1 MDLTQ
6 WVSSIV
12 AFVRAG
18 YPAGMPTTGYVP
30 AAALSPRRVSA
41 DEITTLTSRLAD
53 GPRDRGRPVSATDVG
68 VAITR
73 VTNAMPSPEDIARVQ
88 RRLDRRTASTA

>member
-18 YPAGMPTTGYVP
+18 YPSGLPTTGYVP
-30 AAALSPRRVSA
+30 AAALCRRRVST
-41 DEITTLTSRLAD
+41 DEITSLASELTSDRR
-53 GPRDRGRPVSATDVG
+53 GPISATDVG

-73 VTNAMPSPEDIARVQ
+73 ITDAMPSPEDIARVQ
-88 RRLDRRTASTA
+88 RRLDRRSAPTA

>member
-18 YPAGMPTTGYVP
+18 YPTGMPTTGHVP
-30 AAALSPRRVSA
+30 AAALSRRRVST
-41 DEITTLTSRLAD
+41 DEITTVTTRLTAERR
-53 GPRDRGRPVSATDVG
+53 GPISATDVG
-68 VAITR
+68 VAITHI
-73 VTNAMPSPEDIARVQ
+73 TDAMPSPEEIARVQ
-88 RRLDRRTASTA
+88 RRLDRRTTPTA

>member
-1 MDLTQ
+1 MDLAH

-18 YPAGMPTTGYVP
+18 YPTGMPTTGYAP
-30 AAALSPRRVSA
+30 LIALSRRRVSS
-41 DEITTLTSRLAD
+41 DEIKTITSELVMHLRGPISTAD
-53 GPRDRGRPVSATDVG
+53 VA

-73 VTNAMPSPEDIARVQ
+73 ITNEMPSQDDIARVQ
-88 RRLDRRTASTA
+88 RRLDAIGCTRG

>member
-18 YPAGMPTTGYVP
+18 YPSGMPTHGYVP
-30 AAALSPRRVSA
+30 AAAPACRRVST
-41 DEITTLTSRLAD
+41 DEITSLTDELAEHR
-53 GPRDRGRPVSATDVG
+53 PWPVSATDVG

-73 VTNAMPSPEDIARVQ
+73 ITNTMPSPEDIAKVQ
-88 RRLDRRTASTA
+88 RRLDCRKTPTA

>member
-18 YPAGMPTTGYVP
+18 YPSGMPMTGHVP
-30 AAALSPRRVSA
+30 AAALSRRRVST
-41 DEITTLTSRLAD
+41 DEIASLTDELA
-53 GPRDRGRPVSATDVG
+53 GHRPWPVSATDVG

-73 VTNAMPSPEDIARVQ
+73 ITDAMPSPEDIARIQ
-88 RRLDRRTASTA
+88 RRLDCRKAPTA

>member
-1 MDLTQ
+1 MDLSQ

-18 YPAGMPTTGYVP
+18 YPAGMPATGYVP
-30 AAALSPRRVSA
+30 AAALSRRRLSNH
-41 DEITTLTSRLAD
+41 EIACLA
-53 GPRDRGRPVSATDVG
+53 RDLVMRQDRPITDADVG

-73 VTNAMPSPEDIARVQ
+73 ITDQMPAPEDIARVQ
-88 RRLDRRTASTA
+88 RRVDATGCRRG